1 MSRVGSSCFTGNNR
15 KRVGKEKWRE
25 NVSGRSFDLVEDKLA
40 EAEFFLQ
47 KMASAG
53 PNVFEVRCYFSAF
66 ASAARSVTFTLQAV
80 MSDVDGFVEW
90 YAVKQEAIKRD
101 ALARFFVERRNE
113 SQKVGDTRI
122 NQGTFYYDEHGN
134 AVARHFFAKAGPSDP
149 FTSVEADV
157 VTAAARYVD
166 LLRPLV
172 ADCHERFAWDLDP
185 DLFFTEEG
193 LRSRGLTVEDV
204 EEMMGLPRGWT
215 NMIPDDERL
224 RLLNDAT
231 PVQGVTWI
239 IDEHIMHSLHDTGNG
254 NG

>member
-1 MSRVGSSCFTGNNR
+1 
-15 KRVGKEKWRE
+15 
-25 NVSGRSFDLVEDKLA
+25 VSGRSFDLVEDKLA

-66 ASAARSVTFTLQAV
+66 ASAARSVTFALQAV

-122 NQGTFYYDEHGN
+122 HQGTFHHDEHGN
-134 AVARHFFAKAGPSDP
+134 AVARYFFAKAGPSDP
-149 FTSVEADV
+149 FTPIEADV
-157 VTAAARYVD
+157 ATAAARYLD

-172 ADCHERFAWDLDP
+172 ADCRERFAWDLDP

-215 NMIPDDERL
+215 NMISDDERL
-224 RLLNDAT
+224 RLLNAAT
-231 PVQGVTWI
+231 PVQGGAWI
-239 IDEHIMHSLHDTGNG
+239 VDEHIMRFLHDTGNG